1 MALTPVPSI
10 NLESLPKEAVSL
22 IETLAHRAQEADRLE
37 QEVRL
42 LREMLRLERLKKY
55 GPKSEK
61 LSEEQVELLELEPG
75 VHAQEVE
82 KESGVSS
89 ERKRLIK
96 REHAGRNA
104 LPAHL
109 PRREE
114 IIVVEGEERLCVC
127 CGEERCRIGY
137 EEKEV
142 LDMEPAR
149 YFVRVI
155 KREKLA
161 CHKCPEGGVVTAAA
175 GGPKIVEKGKLS
187 DAVVVDVL
195 IKKYLSHLPL
205 YRQAADLQRD
215 CEIDLSRSTL
225 NAAVMTA
232 GEWLLPVAAVL
243 KRDLL
248 EGGYIQADE
257 TPIGVQSDETRGRN
271 HQGYEFQYSRPGG
284 PVVFDFCMSRAR
296 EGPAEFLRDYG
307 GILQCDGYQGYEK
320 IGAPGIVRA
329 GCLAHVRR
337 KFNDA
342 LKLDPKDREAA
353 AVLLLLGK
361 LYAVEKEARQAGATA
376 QERLAMRQQRSVA
389 PFEELKAKIT
399 QIALHALPSSKLAE
413 ACHYAL
419 NQWAR
424 LKVYLQ
430 DGRVEIDQNLCENAM
445 RPLALGRKN
454 WLHVGSQEAGPKI
467 AAILS
472 IMETCK
478 RLQINLRKYLNDVLP
493 KLPTWPINNVSALS
507 PLNWKSSG

>member
-10 NLESLPKEAVSL
+10 DLESLPVEARSL
-22 IETLAHRAQEADRLE
+22 IETLALRAQEADRLE
-37 QEVRL
+37 QENRL

-75 VHAQEVE
+75 IHAQEVE
-82 KESGVSS
+82 KESELSS
-89 ERKRLIK
+89 RGKRLTK

-104 LPAHL
+104 LPNHL

-114 IIVVEGEERLCVC
+114 IITVEGEERLCVC

-142 LDMEPAR
+142 LDMEPTR

-161 CHKCPEGGVVTAAA
+161 CRKCPEGGVVTAAA
-175 GGPKIVEKGKLS
+175 AGPKIVEKGKLS

-205 YRQAADLQRD
+205 YRQGADLQRD
-215 CEIDLSRSTL
+215 YGIEISRSTL
-225 NAAVMTA
+225 NAAVMAA
-232 GEWLLPVAAVL
+232 GELLLPLAAVL

-257 TPIGVQSDETRGRN
+257 TPIGVQSDQTKGRN
-271 HQGYEFQYSRPGG
+271 HQAYEFQYSRPGG

-320 IGAPGIVRA
+320 IGAPEIVRA

-353 AVLLLLGK
+353 GVLLLMGK
-361 LYAVEKEARQAGATA
+361 LYALEKEAREARATA
-376 QERLAMRQQRSVA
+376 QERLALRQQRSA
-389 PFEELKAKIT
+389 ALFEELKAKIT
-399 QIALHALPSSKLAE
+399 QIALQALPSSKLAE
-413 ACHYAL
+413 ACQYAL

-424 LKVYLQ
+424 LKLYLQ
-430 DGRVEIDQNLCENAM
+430 DGRIEIDQNLCENAM
-445 RPLALGRKN
+445 RPLVLGRKN
-454 WLHVGSQEAGPKI
+454 WLHIGSQEAGPKI

-472 IMETCK
+472 VMETCK

-493 KLPTWPINNVSALS
+493 KLPSWPINNVAALS

>member
-1 MALTPVPSI
+1 MALKPVPGI
-10 NLESLPKEAVSL
+10 DLESLPGEARSL
-22 IETLAHRAQEADRLE
+22 IETLAEEADRLE
-37 QEVRL
+37 QENRL

-55 GPKSEK
+55 GPKGEK

-75 VHAQEVE
+75 VRAQEVE
-82 KESGVSS
+82 KEAEVSS
-89 ERKRLIK
+89 GRKRLTK

-114 IIVVEGEERLCVC
+114 VIAVEGEERLCVC
-127 CGEERCRIGY
+127 CGKERCCIGY

-142 LDMEPAR
+142 LEIEPAR

-175 GGPKIVEKGKLS
+175 GGPRIVEKGKLS

-205 YRQAADLQRD
+205 YRQAADLHRD
-215 CEIDLSRSTL
+215 HGIEISRSTL
-225 NAAVMTA
+225 NAAVMAA
-232 GEWLLPVAAVL
+232 GELLLPVVAVL

-257 TPIGVQSDETRGRN
+257 TPIGVQSPQTKGRN

-320 IGAPGIVRA
+320 IGAPGMIRA

-342 LKLDPKDREAA
+342 LKLDPQDHEAA
-353 AVLLLLGK
+353 AVLLLIGK
-361 LYAVEKEARQAGATA
+361 FYAVEKEAREAGATH
-376 QERLAMRQQRSVA
+376 QQRLAMRRQRSVA
-389 PFEELKAKIT
+389 LFEELRAKIA
-399 QIALHALPSSKLAE
+399 QVASHALPSSKLAE
-413 ACHYAL
+413 ACQYAL
-419 NQWAR
+419 NQWTR
-424 LKVYLQ
+424 LKLYLEN
-430 DGRVEIDQNLCENAM
+430 GRIEIDQNICENAM
-445 RPLALGRKN
+445 RGLALGRRN
-454 WLHVGSQEAGPKI
+454 WLHIGSPEAGSKI

-472 IMETCK
+472 VMETCK
-478 RLQINLRKYLNDVLP
+478 RLQINLRKYLYDVLP
-493 KLPTWPINNVSALS
+493 RLPSWPINHVAALS
-507 PLNWKSSG
+507 PLSWKSSG

>member
-1 MALTPVPSI
+1 MALISVPSVD
-10 NLESLPKEAVSL
+10 LESLPIEAKSL
-22 IETLAHRAQEADRLE
+22 IETLAHRAKEADRLE

-75 VHAQEVE
+75 VHVQEVE

-89 ERKRLIK
+89 GRKKLLK

-104 LPAHL
+104 LPDHL

-114 IIVVEGEERLCVC
+114 IIAVEGEERLCVC

-161 CHKCPEGGVVTAAA
+161 CRKCPEGGVVTAAA

-215 CEIDLSRSTL
+215 CEIEISRSTL

-232 GEWLLPVAAVL
+232 GELLLPVAAVL
-243 KRDLL
+243 KGDLL

-257 TPIGVQSDETRGRN
+257 TPIGVQSEQTKGRN
-271 HQGYEFQYSRPGG
+271 HQAYEFQYSRPGG

-342 LKLDPKDREAA
+342 LKLDPEDREAA
-353 AVLLLLGK
+353 AVLLLMGK
-361 LYAVEKEARQAGATA
+361 LYTVEKEAREAGATA
-376 QERLAMRQQRSVA
+376 QPCLAMRQQRSVTL
-389 PFEELKAKIT
+389 FEELKAKIT

-413 ACHYAL
+413 ACQYAL

-424 LKVYLQ
+424 LKLYLQ
-430 DGRVEIDQNLCENAM
+430 DGRIEIDQNLCENVM
-445 RPLALGRKN
+445 
-454 WLHVGSQEAGPKI
+454 
-467 AAILS
+467 
-472 IMETCK
+472 
-478 RLQINLRKYLNDVLP
+478 
-493 KLPTWPINNVSALS
+493 PISA
-507 PLNWKSSG
+507 